1 MPRYDLAV
9 VRAAVADDRV
19 EVGGRRYKERLL
31 PYVGTYIA
39 MRAFTKAVLLEL
51 TADDFM
57 GSVHYGDAIHD
68 EYGVAISEET
78 QTTFA
83 VEGLETWYVKFTM
96 DERPDGGVVL
106 VASLHE
112 PEHPL
117 DRAGG
122 TLSIRFSR
130 RTE

>member
-1 MPRYDLAV
+1 V

-31 PYVGTYIA
+31 PYVGTYVG

-51 TADDFM
+51 TDGDFM
-57 GSVHYGDAIHD
+57 SSVRYGDATYD
-68 EYGVAISEET
+68 EYGVAISEGT
-78 QTTFA
+78 QAMFG

-96 DERPDGGVVL
+96 DERPDGEVVL
-106 VASLHE
+106 MASLHE
-112 PEHPL
+112 PERSL
-117 DRAGG
+117 QRAGG
-122 TLSIRFSR
+122 ILKVRFSR